1 MRRFLVGQ
9 AVALAFVAAL
19 HGQAAAQAGRVIGR
33 VTDGAGNAVPQA
45 KVALV
50 AHDSAAPRAV
60 ARSETTTG
68 ETGGFEF
75 ASVAPGSYTVRVERA
90 GFRGSEL
97 QLHLQP
103 GARETLIARLGPPSR
118 RERAAPQPAGAQPR
132 Q

>member
-9 AVALAFVAAL
+9 AVALALVAGL

-45 KVALV
+45 RVALV
-50 AHDSAAPRAV
+50 AHDSAAPA
-60 ARSETTTG
+60 AAHSETTTG

-75 ASVAPGSYTVRVERA
+75 AAVAPGSYTVRVERA
-90 GFRGSEL
+90 GFRGREL

-103 GARETLIARLGPPSR
+103 GARETLIARLGPPPR
-118 RERAAPQPAGAQPR
+118 RERPAQQPADAPPR